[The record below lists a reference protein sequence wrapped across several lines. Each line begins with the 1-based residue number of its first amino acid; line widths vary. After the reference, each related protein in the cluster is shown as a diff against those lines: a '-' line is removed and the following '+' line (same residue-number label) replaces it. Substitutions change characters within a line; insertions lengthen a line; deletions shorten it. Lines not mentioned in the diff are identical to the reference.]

1 LKLSLWAASVLR
13 KRELKLRERS
23 TEWAVRSEPPAWKQ
37 GRSHLRRALHK
48 MVPDPV
54 HEARTALDLLDEG
67 YRQWEGNPPADELV
81 ARMGRAHH
89 QRVLM
94 EAALLAGQSERAA
107 DLANRVLSLEQE
119 ISRRRRRHDSSYE
132 THRAHIVLGYVA
144 LQAGDAGA
152 AQRHLLAAA
161 DVSGRDPV
169 LRTYGP
175 DLELAQALLEK
186 GLRHTVLEYLES
198 WRRKRWTVGR
208 ELLDWWIDQISQ
220 GTPAR
225 VNKEKYLRTR
235 RFRDFFPRLNRML
248 SRD

>member
-1 LKLSLWAASVLR
+1 VLR
-13 KRELKLRERS
+13 KWDLKLREKID
-23 TEWAVRSEPPAWKQ
+23 EWALRSEPPAWKQ
-37 GRSHLRRALHK
+37 GRWHFRRALHK
-48 MVPDPV
+48 MVADPV
-54 HEARTALDLLDEG
+54 HEAQTSLRLLDEG
-67 YRQWEGNPPADELV
+67 YRQWERDPPADELV
-81 ARMGRAHH
+81 ALMGRAHH

-94 EAALLAGQSERAA
+94 EAALLAGHLERAA
-107 DLANRVLSLEQE
+107 DLAKSVISLEQE
-119 ISRRRRRHDSSYE
+119 ISGRRRRHDSSFE
-132 THRAHIVLGYVA
+132 IHSAHIVLGHVA
-144 LQAGDAGA
+144 LQTGDLAA

-175 DLELAQALLEK
+175 DLELAQALLEE
-186 GLRHTVLEYLES
+186 GLRESVLEYLKT

-220 GTPAR
+220 ARPAR

-235 RFRDFFPRLNRML
+235 RLRHFFPRLNRIL

>member
-13 KRELKLRERS
+13 RWDLKLREGIV
-23 TEWAVRSEPPAWKQ
+23 EGALRSEPPAWKQ
-37 GRSHLRRALHK
+37 GAWHFRRALHK
-48 MVPDPV
+48 TVPDPV

-67 YRQWEGNPPADELV
+67 YRQWERNPPADKLV

-89 QRVLM
+89 QRLLM
-94 EAALLAGQSERAA
+94 EAALLAGQLERAA
-107 DLANRVLSLEQE
+107 DLANKVLRLEQE
-119 ISRRRRRHDSSYE
+119 ISRRWQRHDSSYE
-132 THRAHIVLGYVA
+132 THRAHIVLGHVA
-144 LQAGDAGA
+144 LQAGDVGA

-186 GLRHTVLEYLES
+186 GLRDTVLEYLES
-198 WRRKRWTVGR
+198 WRGKRWTVGR
-208 ELLDWWIDQISQ
+208 ELLDWWIDQLRKGRS
-220 GTPAR
+220 AR
-225 VNKEKYLRTR
+225 VNKERYLRTR
-235 RFRDFFPRLNRML
+235 RLRQFFPRLNRIL